1 MIKLYDYTND
11 EQILLGS
18 FDNWLDAEKA
28 LDTFKKNNPDR
39 FGFIAGEVKG
49 KLKINN
55 EGCPVNIMD
64 LMDL

>member
-1 MIKLYDYTND
+1 MIKLYDYTNE
-11 EQILLGS
+11 EQALLGS

-28 LDTFKKNNPDR
+28 LDTFKKDNPNR
-39 FGFIAGEVKG
+39 FGFIIGDVKG

-55 EGCPVNIMD
+55 EGCPINIMD

>member
-1 MIKLYDYTND
+1 MIKLYDYTNGVKVVL
-11 EQILLGS
+11 ES

-28 LDTFKKNNPDR
+28 LDSFKKNNLAHL
-39 FGFIAGEVKG
+39 GFIAGDVKG
-49 KLKINN
+49 KFKINN